1 MAHLSELFRTAFR
14 HHPTGVALITARVGG
29 EPVGITA
36 SSVASL
42 AVDPLAVSF
51 SLTKREGS
59 AGAIYDAESYLIHFL
74 GEDHA
79 DVAYQFSRSGGR
91 RFTPDQPWETVE
103 TGEPMLTDALTVMR
117 AVPEDR
123 ISVGQSTLI
132 AARVTDILRAP
143 EDDTGCAAA
152 ADRQEPAPLMFRAHK
167 FYRFPVDQPPL

>member
-79 DVAYQFSRSGGR
+79 DVAYQFSRSGDDASRRTSPGR
-91 RFTPDQPWETVE
+91 PWR
-103 TGEPMLTDALTVMR
+103 R
-117 AVPEDR
+117 ASR
-123 ISVGQSTLI
+123 CSRT
-132 AARVTDILRAP
+132 R
-143 EDDTGCAAA
+143 
-152 ADRQEPAPLMFRAHK
+152 
-167 FYRFPVDQPPL
+167 